1 MDHSVKQKKIYGYV
15 CMFSDYVNIIHTSV
29 HVLHRWKLCI
39 RNCCLRHDDVT

>member
-1 MDHSVKQKKIYGYV
+1 MAMYV
-15 CMFSDYVNIIHTSV
+15 CVSDYVNIMSFSLRTSV